1 MSIDQIYIFTSRRSI
16 EELRKEE
23 MTVNYVTQ
31 KPYGTPVQIEGRGD
45 TLVEAYESAVSQCE
59 RLERNLRSN
68 RKLDNISL
76 GLCDLRVFRKGK
88 VCRAIGKVIGITSNY
103 PI

>member
-1 MSIDQIYIFTSRRSI
+1 MNVDQIYIFTSRKSI
-16 EELRKEE
+16 EELR
-23 MTVNYVTQ
+23 TTGITLNYVTQ
-31 KPYGTPVQIEGRGD
+31 KPYGTPVQLEGRGE

-59 RLERNLRSN
+59 DLERNLRKN
-68 RKLDNISL
+68 RRLDNISL
-76 GLCDLRVFRKGK
+76 GLCELRAFRKGK